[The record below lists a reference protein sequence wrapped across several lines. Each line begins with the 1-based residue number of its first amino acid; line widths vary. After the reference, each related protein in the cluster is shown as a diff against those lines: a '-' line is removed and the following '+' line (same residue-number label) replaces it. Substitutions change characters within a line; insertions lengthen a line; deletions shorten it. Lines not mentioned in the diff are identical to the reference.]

1 MIETIMIFFAALF
14 LGILLTKLLIPVL
27 RRMKM
32 GQTILADG
40 PSWHNKKSGTP
51 TMGGLVFLPVACLS
65 LLGGVTFDKIY
76 VLLCGF
82 FFCLIGALD
91 DGIKIIKKRNMGLT
105 SKQKF
110 AMQVLASAVLALIL
124 RFPMDVHFVEI
135 PIFGNVSMGSLFIPF
150 VMLFFLA
157 MTNSINLT
165 DGIDGLATST
175 CFINAVFL
183 AIAAFVLREHRDIG
197 QTMIALCGVLLAF
210 FIFNSYPAKVF
221 MGDTGALCLGGLLAG
236 AAVVMGLEFAF
247 VVTGIWFL
255 IETASVIIQ
264 TTHFRITGKR
274 FFKMSPFHHH
284 LELCMWKETKIVLFA
299 SIVTALACGLMLIL
313 LNY

>member
-1 MIETIMIFFAALF
+1 MLKTIIIFFVALL

-40 PSWHNKKSGTP
+40 PSWHNTKSGTP

-65 LLGGVTFDKIY
+65 LLGGVSLDKVY
-76 VLLCGF
+76 VLLCGLL
-82 FFCLIGALD
+82 FCLIGALD
-91 DGIKIIKKRNMGLT
+91 DGIKILKKRNMGLT

-110 AMQVLASAVLALIL
+110 SMQVIASCLLALIL
-124 RFPMDVHFVEI
+124 RFPMGIHAVWI
-135 PIFGNVSMGSLFIPF
+135 PVVGSVSLGNLFIPF
-150 VMLFFLA
+150 VILFFLA

-183 AIAAFVLREHRDIG
+183 AIVAFIMRDYRDIG

-210 FIFNSYPAKVF
+210 FIFNSHPAKVF

-299 SIVTALACGLMLIL
+299 SIVTALACGIMLIL
-313 LNY
+313 LKY